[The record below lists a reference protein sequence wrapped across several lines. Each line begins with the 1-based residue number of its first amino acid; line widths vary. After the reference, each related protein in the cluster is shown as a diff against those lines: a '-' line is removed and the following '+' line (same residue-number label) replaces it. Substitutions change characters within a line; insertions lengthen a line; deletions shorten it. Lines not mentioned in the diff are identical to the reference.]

1 MRCLRSARTQ
11 SGPVEIRLRIWLRA
25 WVRPLRSA
33 RVCAQLL
40 SPPLRRLP
48 ALCTHGPVRSQD
60 YHLAMNTKRDRWG
73 LAGVLGLWGGV
84 GVVVGSGVNIA
95 EGGHS
100 PWLIAAVPLVLD
112 TAIGLYLGFR
122 QRR

>member
-1 MRCLRSARTQ
+1 
-11 SGPVEIRLRIWLRA
+11 
-25 WVRPLRSA
+25 
-33 RVCAQLL
+33 
-40 SPPLRRLP
+40 
-48 ALCTHGPVRSQD
+48 
-60 YHLAMNTKRDRWG
+60 MNTKRDRWG

-122 QRR
+122 QRRQSPADRR